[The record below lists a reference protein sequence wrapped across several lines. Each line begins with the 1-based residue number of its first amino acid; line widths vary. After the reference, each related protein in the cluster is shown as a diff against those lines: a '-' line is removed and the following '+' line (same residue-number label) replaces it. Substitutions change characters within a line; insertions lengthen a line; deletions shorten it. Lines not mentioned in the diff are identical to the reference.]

1 MGPLSEAEF
10 SKLAAY
16 SRETAQNT
24 IKQIK
29 SLAAG
34 NQRLLTAASTSY
46 TIGAQCSFSNAIIY
60 GTLLINNASYQGYN
74 IQFSGTMCGLG
85 FGAGTSYGALT
96 VTVPPN
102 QLNGLKCSFQATNV
116 AVGGGAVTVQIWDD
130 NNGYVANFTGPALA
144 IGAAA
149 MGGSGTWS
157 TS

>member
-10 SKLAAY
+10 ARLSAH
-16 SRETAQNT
+16 SRDTAQTT
-24 IKQIK
+24 IRQIR
-29 SLAAG
+29 SLATG
-34 NQRLLTAASTSY
+34 NQRLLTATSTSY

-74 IQFSGTMCGLG
+74 IQFYGTMWGLG

-102 QLNGLKCSFQATNV
+102 QLNGLKCNFQATN
-116 AVGGGAVTVQIWDD
+116 AGIGGGAVTVQICDD

-149 MGGSGTWS
+149 MGGSGNWT